1 MSLGI
6 RLLLLGFGL
15 ALFALIFELVRRGR
29 FREELSLAW
38 FAVSILLIAGAFA
51 DRLIDPIAR
60 KIGIGYPPALV
71 FAWILFCLVI
81 ALLYFSAIISDLKG
95 KIKELSQK
103 IALMEYQ
110 LEREEEDQD
119 KGEDRSTPSSDFGKI
134 PREGRDRP
142 DEPE

>member
-6 RLLLLGFGL
+6 RLILVGLGL

-29 FREELSLAW
+29 FREELSLTW
-38 FAVSILLIAGAFA
+38 FAVSILLMASSVA

-71 FAWILFCLVI
+71 VAWILFCLII
-81 ALLYFSAIISDLKG
+81 ALLYFSAVISDLKG

-103 IALMEYQ
+103 IALMEYEMEKNDEAQ
-110 LEREEEDQD
+110 GTEKER
-119 KGEDRSTPSSDFGKI
+119 
-134 PREGRDRP
+134 
-142 DEPE
+142 

>member
-6 RLLLLGFGL
+6 RLILVGFGL

-29 FREELSLAW
+29 FREELSLTW
-38 FAVSILLIAGAFA
+38 FAVSILLMASSVA

-71 FAWILFCLVI
+71 VAWILFCLII
-81 ALLYFSAIISDLKG
+81 ALLYFSAVISDLKG

-103 IALMEYQ
+103 IALMEYEMEKNDEARGTEK
-110 LEREEEDQD
+110 ER
-119 KGEDRSTPSSDFGKI
+119 
-134 PREGRDRP
+134 
-142 DEPE
+142 

>member
-6 RLLLLGFGL
+6 RLILLGFGL
-15 ALFALIFELVRRGR
+15 SLFVLIFELVRRGR
-29 FREELSLAW
+29 FREELSIAW
-38 FAVSILLIAGAFA
+38 FAVSILLMAGAFA

-71 FAWILFCLVI
+71 VAWVLFCLVI

-110 LEREEEDQD
+110 LEREEKDPD
-119 KGEDRSTPSSDFGKI
+119 RGEDRSTDPKDSS
-134 PREGRDRP
+134 
-142 DEPE
+142 